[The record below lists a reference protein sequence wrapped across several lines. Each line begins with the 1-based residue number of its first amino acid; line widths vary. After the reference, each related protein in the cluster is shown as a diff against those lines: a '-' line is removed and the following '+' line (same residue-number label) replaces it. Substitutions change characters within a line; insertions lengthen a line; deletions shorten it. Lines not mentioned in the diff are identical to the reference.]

1 MATPV
6 RSSSRLFRGVG
17 AFFGTELRVQLHES
31 TAILTSMIVQG
42 VLLVF
47 VTILDPSLLPVALMG
62 ALVFSVFQMG
72 QRIQN
77 EAAYVRID
85 HKLNELYL
93 ASPMTAEAYFLGMA
107 GGILLA
113 YFPPILVLALITELL
128 VTMSWLTWLVV
139 ILTAGA
145 VWIFAV
151 SVGYIIST
159 FFRDMRAI
167 WPYASLF
174 YNLFGVLPPVFY
186 PLHTFTPALQ
196 PLALVLPP
204 SAATAIIN
212 QVRIGGV
219 LSTDWAILAVTAL
232 IVEAVGTFVIAVW
245 WARRTVRME

>member
-1 MATPV
+1 MATSV

-31 TAILTSMIVQG
+31 TAVLTSMIVQG

-47 VTILDPSLLPVALMG
+47 VTILILPLAGRADGSAHLLSVPDGPADPERGRVRPHRSQAQRALSRLADDGRGVLPRHG
-62 ALVFSVFQMG
+62 
-72 QRIQN
+72 R
-77 EAAYVRID
+77 R
-85 HKLNELYL
+85 
-93 ASPMTAEAYFLGMA
+93 
-107 GGILLA
+107 ILLA

-232 IVEAVGTFVIAVW
+232 IVEAVATFVIAVW